1 MWGGLLGGLLGGL
14 GGKAPKVKGGGLLG
28 FAASGMGIAAGGRG
42 RRRRR
47 RARLSQGELAELNQ
61 IKAILGK
68 TAAANA
74 LPFYMGRGR

>member
-14 GGKAPKVKGGGLLG
+14 GGKAPKIKGGGLLG
-28 FAASGMGIAAGGRG
+28 FAASGSGKNGG

-47 RARLSQGELAELNQ
+47 RAKLSQGELAELNQ

>member
-1 MWGGLLGGLLGGL
+1 MWGGLLGGLLSGV
-14 GGKAPKVKGGGLLG
+14 GKAPKVKGGGLLG
-28 FAASGMGIAAGGRG
+28 FAASGMGIGGGRG